1 MIAIGITLILAFG
14 LFLAI
19 SQPLE
24 LREGRWLKVGFSLA
38 SVLVIALTLQN
49 GLSYAAIPVIFL
61 FVGVC
66 FLWSPNLA
74 HGLSNLAI
82 NSLFGGCGKGSI
94 GGFRPDYR
102 EARAKIDAEQWD
114 AAIALVQHELTKSPT
129 DYEGRALLAALY
141 HEKKLPSEAIVHL
154 EVILHNP
161 HATDAQKSAAA
172 AAKHECLALVRDSMV
187 KQ

>member
-1 MIAIGITLILAFG
+1 MIAIGISLILAFG
-14 LFLAI
+14 LFLAM

-24 LREGRWLKVGFSLA
+24 LREGRWLNIGFSL
-38 SVLVIALTLQN
+38 VMVWVIALTLQN
-49 GLSYAAIPVIFL
+49 GPGYAAIPVIFL

-66 FLWSPNLA
+66 FLWSPNVA
-74 HGLSNLAI
+74 HGLSGLLLNT
-82 NSLFGGCGKGSI
+82 LFEGCGKGSI

-114 AAIALVQHELTKSPT
+114 AAIELVQHELIKSPT
-129 DYEGRALLAALY
+129 DYEGRTLLAALY
-141 HEKKLPSEAIVHL
+141 HEKELPSEAIVHL

-172 AAKHECLALVRDSMV
+172 AAKTECLALVRGSN
-187 KQ
+187 